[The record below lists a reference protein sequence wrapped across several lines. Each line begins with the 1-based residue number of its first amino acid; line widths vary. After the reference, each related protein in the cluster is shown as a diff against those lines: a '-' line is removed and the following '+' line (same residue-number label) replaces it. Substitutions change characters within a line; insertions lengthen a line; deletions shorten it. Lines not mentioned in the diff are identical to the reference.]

1 MQDWYIY
8 NYIIRPIWPFRWYTR
23 NSTVKYI
30 WYDVKSINNKK
41 NM

>member
-8 NYIIRPIWPFRWYTR
+8 NYIIRPIWTFRWYTR

-30 WYDVKSINNKK
+30 WYDV
-41 NM
+41 